1 VLKNGAKEA
10 NNFEQVPTS
19 ARTPAARALTEKAT
33 EDYEHLSPVHFSE
46 EKPRAANSYSDA
58 EDEGTA
64 MVFEN
69 SLLDM
74 RRTTIAFIQ
83 RPLCDRPE

>member
-1 VLKNGAKEA
+1 VLKNSAKEA

-19 ARTPAARALTEKAT
+19 AHTPAARALAKEAT
-33 EDYEHLSPVHFSE
+33 DDYEHLSPGHFSE
-46 EKPRAANSYSDA
+46 EKPRPANSYSDA

-64 MVFEN
+64 MVFTN

-74 RRTTIAFIQ
+74 RRTTTAFSQ
-83 RPLCDRPE
+83 RAKCDRPE